1 MNPRDN
7 SLALLPNGFVDTLP
21 PKAEQEAK
29 AVRTLMKTFG
39 AFGYQ
44 RIKPPMLEF
53 EDSLFAEG
61 PGSSLSQETFRLM
74 DPVSHRMMGIRADI
88 TPQVARIA
96 LSRLAKEERPLRL
109 MYANDVL
116 RTRGTQTRTE
126 RQFTQ
131 VGCELITDHEANT
144 EKDIEICMLA
154 ILGLK
159 AIDIENL
166 TVDFTVPGLVST
178 ILKDYQSEDRDEI
191 LKSVTHRDHDVLAKH
206 KDKSVQ
212 KLADIMDLRGD
223 AVSVLNGL
231 LKLKVGQKDDIQN
244 LISVIE
250 AVQKAC
256 AETGVA
262 DISFTVDALEQAGF
276 EYHKGLGFTFFAPDM
291 RGELGRGGRYDL
303 QFGSGEEP
311 QTAIGFTVY
320 MDTIA
325 RSLKSDRNEKVLAV
339 PASENWSTLKD
350 LQSQGWTTV
359 RTTDK
364 TIPAHCTHT
373 YNNGKIEEIS

>member
-21 PKAEQEAK
+21 PKAELEAK
-29 AVRTLMKTFG
+29 AIRTLMKTYG
-39 AFGYQ
+39 GFGYQ

-53 EDSLFAEG
+53 EDSLFADG
-61 PGSSLSQETFRLM
+61 PGSSLSKETFRLM

-96 LSRLAKEERPLRL
+96 LSRLAGEERPLRL

-131 VGCELITDHEANT
+131 VGCELITDFQADAQN
-144 EKDIEICMLA
+144 DVEICMLA

-159 AIDIENL
+159 AINIENL
-166 TVDFTVPGLVST
+166 TVDFTIPGLVST
-178 ILKDYQSEDRDEI
+178 ILKDYHGQDRDSI
-191 LKSVTHRDHDVLAKH
+191 IKSVAHRDHDVLAKH
-206 KDKSVQ
+206 KDKVVQ

-223 AVSVLNGL
+223 ADTVLDGL
-231 LKLKVGQKDDIQN
+231 LKLKVGQKEDIQN
-244 LISVIE
+244 LKVVIS

-256 AETGVA
+256 SETGITDV
-262 DISFTVDALEQAGF
+262 SFTVDALEQAGF

-303 QFGSGEEP
+303 QFGSGGKP

-325 RSLKSDRNEKVLAV
+325 RSLKLQAPEKILAV
-339 PASENWSTLKD
+339 PSSENWSVLKD
-350 LQSQGWTTV
+350 LQAQGWTTI
-359 RTTDK
+359 RIPDNK
-364 TIPAHCTHT
+364 IPAYCTHN
-373 YNNGKIEEIS
+373 YKNGKIEEIS